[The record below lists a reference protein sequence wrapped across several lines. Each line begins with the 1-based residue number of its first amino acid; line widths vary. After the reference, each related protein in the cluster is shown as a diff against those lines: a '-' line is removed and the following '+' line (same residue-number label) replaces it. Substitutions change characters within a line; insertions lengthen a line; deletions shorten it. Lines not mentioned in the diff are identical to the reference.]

1 MSVYPIPTN
10 FSGLISPR
18 GMQTTIFSTTGT
30 GLAMGSTT
38 AKLQGYLGAGSVIV
52 GAYLKSGTTT
62 AVTYTVSITGA
73 YSAYGGNVATFSG
86 VTPATV
92 DVAYGVPITQDS
104 YIVITSTSTAA
115 LLPSAIITYL

>member
-30 GLAMGSTT
+30 GAAMGSTT
-38 AKLQGYLGAGSVIV
+38 ANLQGYLGAGSVIV
-52 GAYLKSGTTT
+52 GAYLKSGS
-62 AVTYTVSITGA
+62 ASGVTYTASITGA
-73 YSAYGGNVATFSG
+73 YSAYGGTVATFSG
-86 VTPATV
+86 VTPATIGA
-92 DVAYGVPITQDS
+92 AYGVPITQDS
-104 YIVITSTSTAA
+104 YIVITSTSSSA